1 MYLVG
6 NAFLKGAL
14 VTCSPI
20 HYVSVSLC
28 VCVSVC
34 VWGGLLSEAR
44 RGQQIP
50 CEPPDMREGNQP
62 RALEQQTLLTTEQS
76 LQALGKT

>member
-1 MYLVG
+1 M
-6 NAFLKGAL
+6 F
-14 VTCSPI
+14 T
-20 HYVSVSLC
+20 HSLC
-28 VCVSVC
+28 MCLSVCLCEC

-44 RGQQIP
+44 RGQHIP
-50 CEPPDMREGNQP
+50 WTGVTIACEPPDMREGNQT